1 MELITYILKSGGV
14 LVLFYVVYYL
24 WLQKDTL
31 FRVKRQF
38 LLFGLVTAII
48 IPFVELTKTITIE
61 ISEVTRTLNSETSSA
76 LHIPQQVEAFSLTMW
91 DILLLVYIVGVLFMA
106 YRFIKELSSLLR
118 VFILEN
124 PEKIDGV
131 LHIKTTQKHA
141 PFSFFNYIVY
151 NPTLHS
157 NEELQMII
165 KHEEVHANQ
174 WHSADILLAN
184 LILIFQWINPF
195 AWLFKNSIEENLEFI
210 ADNETVQQIASKK
223 AYQLALV
230 KASSPYTVPALTNNF
245 YQSFIKKRII
255 MLNKS
260 NSKKVNVLKIVIIL
274 PLLALFLWSFNVKEV
289 ITYKTIPA
297 AEKTVEKPSVKETPS
312 TVIPEKKE
320 LDARPEKEIEKI
332 EKPSEEVVQSPTE
345 EINIREKFSVKIT
358 KNTSNTEFENIK
370 KELKE
375 KYGINLSYSVLRNDA
390 NEIVSLSMNYSST
403 DSING
408 NYQVNDDEGIEEF
421 HFYID
426 EEGKSGFWSE
436 ASEERR
442 VERMGRRTK
451 DMKERKEEMEVRRE
465 EMKERRK
472 DIDKRR
478 VKMEKR
484 REKQIAVIDEERREL
499 ADRKRAMTYA
509 IANSR
514 SSSNGNVAVIS
525 GSDDSVV
532 INKNTSDAEL
542 LKMKT
547 ELASKNIDFSYKN
560 VKRNDAGEIVAIKI
574 SIDNN
579 EGSKS
584 TSVIKGDDDEPIDL
598 IIIHQ

>member
-1 MELITYILKSGGV
+1 MELITYIIKSGGV
-14 LVLFYVVYYL
+14 LVLFYAVYFL

-31 FRVKRQF
+31 FRAKRQF
-38 LLFGLVTAII
+38 LLFGLATAII
-48 IPFVELTKTITIE
+48 LPLVEFTKTVVIE
-61 ISEVTRTLNSETSSA
+61 VPEMTHALNTGISTLSQT
-76 LHIPQQVEAFSLTMW
+76 PQQAEPFTINLW
-91 DILLLVYIVGVLFMA
+91 DFFMIVYSVGVVFMV
-106 YRFIKELSSLLR
+106 YRFIRELYSLLS
-118 VFILEN
+118 ILISGKT
-124 PEKIDGV
+124 EKLDGV
-131 LHIKTTQKHA
+131 FHIKTVQKHA

-151 NPTLHS
+151 NPSLHT

-165 KHEEVHANQ
+165 KHEKVHANQ

-184 LILIFQWINPF
+184 LVLIFQWINPF

-210 ADNETVQQIASKK
+210 ADNETVQQISSKK

-230 KASSPYTVPALTNNF
+230 KASSSYTVPALTNNF
-245 YQSFIKKRII
+245 YQSFINKRII

-260 NSKKVNVLKIVIIL
+260 NSRKVNVLKIGIIL
-274 PLLALFLWSFNVKEV
+274 PLLALFLWSFNVKEIV
-289 ITYKTIPA
+289 TYKTIPV
-297 AEKTVEKPSVKETPS
+297 AENSDKKENVAQKNETPS
-312 TVIPEKKE
+312 IAEASSKPEIKNSQE
-320 LDARPEKEIEKI
+320 EKE
-332 EKPSEEVVQSPTE
+332 
-345 EINIREKFSVKIT
+345 IREKFSVKIT
-358 KNTSNTEFENIK
+358 KNTSNAEFETIK

-375 KYGINLSYSVLRNDA
+375 KYGIDLSYTVVRNDA

-403 DSING
+403 DSRNG

-436 ASEERR
+436 GAEERR
-442 VERMGRRTK
+442 IERMERRTK
-451 DMKERKEEMEVRRE
+451 EMEVRKDEMEVRRA

-472 DIDKRR
+472 ELDKRR
-478 VKMEKR
+478 VKMEER

-499 ADRKRAMTYA
+499 ADRKRAMTYS

-514 SSSNGNVAVIS
+514 GGSNGNVAVIS
-525 GSDDSVV
+525 GSEDSAV

-542 LKMKT
+542 SKMKT
-547 ELASKNIDFSYKN
+547 ELASKNIDFTYKN
-560 VKRNDAGEIVAIKI
+560 VKRNDVGEIVAIKI
-574 SIDNN
+574 SVDDNK
-579 EGSKS
+579 GSKS

>member
-1 MELITYILKSGGV
+1 MELITYIIKSGGV
-14 LVLFYVVYYL
+14 LVLFYAVYFL

-31 FRVKRQF
+31 FRAKRQF
-38 LLFGLVTAII
+38 LLFGLATAII
-48 IPFVELTKTITIE
+48 LPLVEFTKTVVIE
-61 ISEVTRTLNSETSSA
+61 VPEMTHALNTGISTLSQT
-76 LHIPQQVEAFSLTMW
+76 PQQAEPFTINLW
-91 DILLLVYIVGVLFMA
+91 DFFMIVYSVGVVFMV
-106 YRFIKELSSLLR
+106 YRFIRELYSLLS
-118 VFILEN
+118 ILISGKT
-124 PEKIDGV
+124 EKLDGV
-131 LHIKTTQKHA
+131 FHIKTVQKHA

-151 NPTLHS
+151 NPSLHT

-165 KHEEVHANQ
+165 KHEKVHANQ

-184 LILIFQWINPF
+184 LVLIFQWINPF

-210 ADNETVQQIASKK
+210 ADNETVQQISSKK

-230 KASSPYTVPALTNNF
+230 KASSSYTVPALTNNF
-245 YQSFIKKRII
+245 YQSFINKRII

-260 NSKKVNVLKIVIIL
+260 NSRKVNVLKIGIIL
-274 PLLALFLWSFNVKEV
+274 PLLALFLWSFNVKEIV
-289 ITYKTIPA
+289 TYKTIPV
-297 AEKTVEKPSVKETPS
+297 AEEPVEKPSTNAIPVAENSDKKENVAQKNETPS
-312 TVIPEKKE
+312 IAEASSKPEIKNSQE
-320 LDARPEKEIEKI
+320 EKE
-332 EKPSEEVVQSPTE
+332 
-345 EINIREKFSVKIT
+345 IREKFSVKIT
-358 KNTSNTEFENIK
+358 KNTSNAEFETIK

-375 KYGINLSYSVLRNDA
+375 KYGIDLSYTVVRNDA

-403 DSING
+403 DSRNG

-436 ASEERR
+436 GAEERR
-442 VERMGRRTK
+442 IERMERRTK
-451 DMKERKEEMEVRRE
+451 EMEVRKDEMEVRRA

-472 DIDKRR
+472 ELDKRR
-478 VKMEKR
+478 VKMEER

-499 ADRKRAMTYA
+499 ADRKRAMTYS

-514 SSSNGNVAVIS
+514 GGSNGNVAVIS
-525 GSDDSVV
+525 GSEDSVV

-542 LKMKT
+542 SKMKT
-547 ELASKNIDFSYKN
+547 ELASKNIDFTYKN
-560 VKRNDAGEIVAIKI
+560 VKRNDVGEIVAIKI
-574 SIDNN
+574 SVDDNK
-579 EGSKS
+579 GSKS

>member
-1 MELITYILKSGGV
+1 MELITYIIKSGGV
-14 LVLFYVVYYL
+14 LVLFYAVYFL

-31 FRVKRQF
+31 FRAKRQF
-38 LLFGLVTAII
+38 LLFGLATAII
-48 IPFVELTKTITIE
+48 LPLVEFTKTVVIE
-61 ISEVTRTLNSETSSA
+61 VPEMTHALNTGISTLSQT
-76 LHIPQQVEAFSLTMW
+76 PQQAEPFTINLW
-91 DILLLVYIVGVLFMA
+91 DFFMIVYSVGVVFMV
-106 YRFIKELSSLLR
+106 YRFIRELYSLLS
-118 VFILEN
+118 ILISGKT
-124 PEKIDGV
+124 EKLDGV
-131 LHIKTTQKHA
+131 FHIKTVQKHA

-151 NPTLHS
+151 NPSLHT

-165 KHEEVHANQ
+165 KHEKVHANQ

-184 LILIFQWINPF
+184 LVLIFQWINPF

-210 ADNETVQQIASKK
+210 ADNETVQQISSKK

-230 KASSPYTVPALTNNF
+230 KASSSYTVPALTNNF
-245 YQSFIKKRII
+245 YQSFINKRII

-260 NSKKVNVLKIVIIL
+260 NSRKVNVLKIGIIL
-274 PLLALFLWSFNVKEV
+274 PLLALFLWSFNVKEIV
-289 ITYKTIPA
+289 TYKTIPV
-297 AEKTVEKPSVKETPS
+297 AEEPVEKPSTNAIPVAENSDKKENVAQKNETPS
-312 TVIPEKKE
+312 IAEASSKPEIKNSQE
-320 LDARPEKEIEKI
+320 EKE
-332 EKPSEEVVQSPTE
+332 
-345 EINIREKFSVKIT
+345 IREKFSVKIT
-358 KNTSNTEFENIK
+358 KNTSNAEFETIK

-375 KYGINLSYSVLRNDA
+375 KYGIDLSYTVVRNDA

-403 DSING
+403 DSRNG

-436 ASEERR
+436 GAEERR
-442 VERMGRRTK
+442 IERMERRTK
-451 DMKERKEEMEVRRE
+451 EMEVRKDEMEVRRQ

-472 DIDKRR
+472 ELDKRR
-478 VKMEKR
+478 VKMEER

-499 ADRKRAMTYA
+499 ADRKRAMTYS

-514 SSSNGNVAVIS
+514 GGSNGNVAVIS
-525 GSDDSVV
+525 GSEDSAV

-542 LKMKT
+542 SKMKT
-547 ELASKNIDFSYKN
+547 ELASKNIDFTYKN
-560 VKRNDAGEIVAIKI
+560 VKRNDVGEIVAIKI
-574 SIDNN
+574 SVDDNK
-579 EGSKS
+579 GSKS

>member
-1 MELITYILKSGGV
+1 MELITYIIKSGGV
-14 LVLFYVVYYL
+14 LVLFYAVYFL

-31 FRVKRQF
+31 FRAKRQF
-38 LLFGLVTAII
+38 LLFGLATAII
-48 IPFVELTKTITIE
+48 LPLVEFTKTVVIE
-61 ISEVTRTLNSETSSA
+61 VPEMTHALNTGISTLSQT
-76 LHIPQQVEAFSLTMW
+76 PQQAEPFTINLW
-91 DILLLVYIVGVLFMA
+91 DFFMIVYSVGVVFMV
-106 YRFIKELSSLLR
+106 YRFIRELYSLLS
-118 VFILEN
+118 ILISGKT
-124 PEKIDGV
+124 EKLDGV
-131 LHIKTTQKHA
+131 FHIKTVQKHA

-151 NPTLHS
+151 NPSLHT

-165 KHEEVHANQ
+165 KHEKVHANQ

-184 LILIFQWINPF
+184 LVLIFQWINPF

-210 ADNETVQQIASKK
+210 ADNETVQQISSKK

-230 KASSPYTVPALTNNF
+230 KASSSYTVPALTNNF
-245 YQSFIKKRII
+245 YQSFINKRII

-260 NSKKVNVLKIVIIL
+260 NSRKVNVLKIGIIL
-274 PLLALFLWSFNVKEV
+274 PLLALFLWSFNVKEIV
-289 ITYKTIPA
+289 TYKTIPV
-297 AEKTVEKPSVKETPS
+297 AEEPVEKPLTNAIPVAENSDKKENVAQKNETPS
-312 TVIPEKKE
+312 IAEASSKPEIKNSQE
-320 LDARPEKEIEKI
+320 EKE
-332 EKPSEEVVQSPTE
+332 
-345 EINIREKFSVKIT
+345 IREKFSVKIT
-358 KNTSNTEFENIK
+358 KNTSNAEFETIK

-375 KYGINLSYSVLRNDA
+375 KYGIDLSYTVVRNDA

-403 DSING
+403 DSRNG

-436 ASEERR
+436 GAEERR
-442 VERMGRRTK
+442 IERMERRTK
-451 DMKERKEEMEVRRE
+451 EMEVRKDEMEVRRA

-472 DIDKRR
+472 ELDKRR
-478 VKMEKR
+478 VKMEER

-499 ADRKRAMTYA
+499 ADRKRAMTYS

-514 SSSNGNVAVIS
+514 GGSNGNVAVIS
-525 GSDDSVV
+525 GSEDSAV

-542 LKMKT
+542 SKMKT
-547 ELASKNIDFSYKN
+547 ELASKNIDFTYKN
-560 VKRNDAGEIVAIKI
+560 VKRNDVGEIVAIKI
-574 SIDNN
+574 SVDDNK
-579 EGSKS
+579 GSKS

>member
-1 MELITYILKSGGV
+1 MELITYIIKSGGV
-14 LVLFYVVYYL
+14 LVLFYAVYFL

-31 FRVKRQF
+31 FRAKRQF
-38 LLFGLVTAII
+38 LLFGLATAII
-48 IPFVELTKTITIE
+48 LPLVEFTKTVVIE
-61 ISEVTRTLNSETSSA
+61 VPEMTHALNTGISTLSQT
-76 LHIPQQVEAFSLTMW
+76 PQQAEPFTINLW
-91 DILLLVYIVGVLFMA
+91 DFFMIVYSVGVVFMV
-106 YRFIKELSSLLR
+106 YRFIRELYSLLS
-118 VFILEN
+118 ILISGKT
-124 PEKIDGV
+124 EKLDGV
-131 LHIKTTQKHA
+131 FHIKTVQKHA

-151 NPTLHS
+151 NPSLHT

-165 KHEEVHANQ
+165 KHEKVHANQ

-184 LILIFQWINPF
+184 LVLIFQWINPF

-210 ADNETVQQIASKK
+210 ADNETVQQISSKK

-230 KASSPYTVPALTNNF
+230 KASSSYTVPALTNNF
-245 YQSFIKKRII
+245 YQSFINKRII

-260 NSKKVNVLKIVIIL
+260 NSRKVNVLKIGIIL
-274 PLLALFLWSFNVKEV
+274 PLLALFLWSFNVKEIV
-289 ITYKTIPA
+289 TYKTIPV
-297 AEKTVEKPSVKETPS
+297 AEEPVEKPSTNAIPVAENSDKKENVAQKNETPS
-312 TVIPEKKE
+312 IAEASSKPEIKNSQE
-320 LDARPEKEIEKI
+320 EKE
-332 EKPSEEVVQSPTE
+332 
-345 EINIREKFSVKIT
+345 IREKFSVKIT
-358 KNTSNTEFENIK
+358 KNTSNAEFETIK

-375 KYGINLSYSVLRNDA
+375 KYGIDLSYTVVRNDA

-403 DSING
+403 DSRNG

-436 ASEERR
+436 GAEERR
-442 VERMGRRTK
+442 IERMERRTK
-451 DMKERKEEMEVRRE
+451 EMEVRKDEMEVRRA

-472 DIDKRR
+472 ELDKRR
-478 VKMEKR
+478 VKMEER

-499 ADRKRAMTYA
+499 ADRKRAMTYS

-514 SSSNGNVAVIS
+514 GGSNGNVAVIS
-525 GSDDSVV
+525 GSEDSAV

-542 LKMKT
+542 SKMKT
-547 ELASKNIDFSYKN
+547 ELASKNIDFTYKN
-560 VKRNDAGEIVAIKI
+560 VKRNDVGEIVAIKI
-574 SIDNN
+574 SVDDNK
-579 EGSKS
+579 GSKS